1 MPAPVRRFLGLGLTL
16 GAALVLAAGA
26 AAGNGGLA
34 PPDPDSP
41 NADRIRDIYWLLS
54 AVGVAIFLIVTVPLV
69 VFMIRYR
76 SAGRDRSVEGPQVR
90 GNTNLEIGWTVGA
103 VLVLVVI
110 AGYVFYKLPGIQTL
124 QTAGAAEELRVQ
136 VEGRQFYWQYRYP
149 NGAIAIDRLRAPVG
163 RVVELEITAPEGDV
177 AHSFWVPALF
187 GKFDA
192 IPGVTNETSFNAS
205 ETGVYPGVC
214 AEFCGIQHA
223 LMEAQIEV
231 LPADEFESWVEE
243 RAGDTE
249 ALGEEEWNGVCAKCH
264 RLGDE
269 DQLIGPTLSAAQLQD
284 AEQLEHIVRNGRNK
298 MPAVG
303 QGWGRAQMEALTEY
317 LADRFGGEGTGGG
330 GQG

>member
-1 MPAPVRRFLGLGLTL
+1 MPPPVRRFLGLALTL
-16 GAALVLAAGA
+16 GAALVLAGSA
-26 AAGNGGLA
+26 AAGSGGVA
-34 PPDPDSP
+34 PVDPDSP
-41 NADRIRDIYWLLS
+41 NAERIRDIYWLLS
-54 AVGVAIFLIVTVPLV
+54 GVGAAIFLIVTVPLL
-69 VFMIRYR
+69 VFMARYR

-103 VLVLVVI
+103 VLILVVI
-110 AGYVFYKLPGIQTL
+110 ASFVFYKLPGIRTL
-124 QTAGAAEELRVQ
+124 QTAGAAEDLQVQ

-177 AHSFWVPALF
+177 NHSFWVPALF

-192 IPGVTNETSFNAS
+192 IPGITNETSFNAS
-205 ETGVYPGVC
+205 ETGLYPGQC

-223 LMEAQIEV
+223 LMDAEIEV
-231 LPADEFESWVEE
+231 LPADEFQRWLDG
-243 RAGDTE
+243 RAGDLE

-269 DQLIGPTLSAAQLQD
+269 GQLIGPSLSAAVLQD
-284 AEQLEHIVRNGRNK
+284 AEQLEQIVRNGRNK

-303 QGWGRAQMEALTEY
+303 RGWSDEQMRALTEFTRR
-317 LADRFGGEGTGGG
+317 LAER
-330 GQG
+330 QGNDG